1 MKSMSKAKIIRLSD
15 VAISSSVPLNVPY
28 NVNVSRG
35 TMNTRRV
42 VRHHHVSSSSI
53 PDSTVADSATLV
65 TIEPSSP
72 RDTLPA
78 VANQDAVETRA
89 QIVNPLW
96 MVTVGLAIL
105 LALLAVLSASG

>member
-28 NVNVSRG
+28 NVNVSGG
-35 TMNTRRV
+35 TVNTRRV
-42 VRHHHVSSSSI
+42 VRHHHVSSTI
-53 PDSTVADSATLV
+53 PDSAVADSATLV